1 MPEAPQGRL
10 TPTPSD
16 RFPATFSAILR
27 DMLMLCALAV
37 LFFIAA
43 SQFELFEIVTR
54 ATHRYEHWQLDELP
68 LTLLVLSVGL
78 SWFGWRR
85 VREIRS
91 ELTER
96 VRAQTQVAQLLAHNR
111 ELLQRLITVQE
122 SERRALARELHDEL
136 GQHCT
141 AMRAEASFIGQ
152 AGGPEGVTQ
161 SASRIAQS
169 ASTLYGLVNGMLRR
183 LRPPALDS
191 LGLSPALL
199 ELCDTWAKQTG
210 LTCRFEAPDVPQVLG
225 DATAVT
231 LFRLVQEALT
241 NVARHADA
249 TQVWVSLRLD
259 GSNHRL
265 CLSVK
270 DNGCGMAQTDGTV
283 SGLGFVGMRER
294 VAALQGRIEWRSQPG
309 HGVQIDVSLPYPEI
323 TP

>member
-1 MPEAPQGRL
+1 MPEAPQRRL
-10 TPTPSD
+10 TPT
-16 RFPATFSAILR
+16 TSAILR
-27 DMLMLCALAV
+27 DMLMLFALVA

-43 SQFELFEIVTR
+43 SQFELFEVVTQ
-54 ATHRYEHWQLDELP
+54 ATHHYEHWQLDELP

-91 ELTER
+91 ELNER
-96 VRAQTQVAQLLAHNR
+96 MHAQTRVAQLLAHNR
-111 ELLQRLITVQE
+111 ELLQRLITLQE
-122 SERRALARELHDEL
+122 DERRALARELHDEL

-152 AGGPEGVTQ
+152 AGAPDSVTQ
-161 SASRIAQS
+161 SAMRISQS

-191 LGLSPALL
+191 LGLSPALQ
-199 ELCDTWAKQTG
+199 ELCTTWAKQTG
-210 LTCRFEAPDVPQVLG
+210 LTCRFEAEDVRQVLG

-259 GSNHRL
+259 EANHRL
-265 CLSVK
+265 SLSVK
-270 DNGCGMAQTDGTV
+270 DNGCGMAQADGTV

-294 VAALQGRIEWRSQPG
+294 VAALQGHIEWRSQPG
-309 HGVQIDVSLPYPEI
+309 HGVQINVSLPHPEI